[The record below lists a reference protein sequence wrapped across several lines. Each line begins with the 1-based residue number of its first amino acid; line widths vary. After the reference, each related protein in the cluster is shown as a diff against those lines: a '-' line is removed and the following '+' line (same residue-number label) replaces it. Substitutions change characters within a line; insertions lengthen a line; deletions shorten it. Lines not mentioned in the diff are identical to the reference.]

1 MTQRQFIFSLCV
13 LLTIIVLSSIGAYIG
28 IQSNKADTQQNLQT
42 EIIKQKILSDAEI
55 EKQKIINETKLKR
68 TQERMELIPWY
79 NKNKVK

>member
-13 LLTIIVLSSIGAYIG
+13 LLTIIVLAGIGAYIG
-28 IQSNKADTQQNLQT
+28 IQNYKADIQRNLQT
-42 EIIKQKILSDAEI
+42 EILKQKILSESEI

-79 NKNKVK
+79 KKDAK